1 MKNLLKKHACLIF
14 SRLVKAYP
22 NAQCSLKFVNPRELL
37 ISTILSAQCTDKRVN
52 QVTPG
57 LFKKYPS
64 AKAFANADI
73 EELKNDIRSTGFY
86 NHKAR
91 SIQQSMKTIVE
102 KHNGDVPGT
111 LEELILLDGVGRKTA
126 NVVLGDA
133 FGIPGVVVDTH
144 IKRLSNRMGLTKN
157 SDPVKI
163 EQDLMKLFPAE
174 QWTLLGHL
182 MIAHG
187 RAVCVARKPKCN
199 ECFLNDICP
208 SAEIT
213 QR

>member
-1 MKNLLKKHACLIF
+1 MNISLKNHAKEIF
-14 SRLVKAYP
+14 SRLKNAYP
-22 NAQCSLKFVNPRELL
+22 AAKCSLQFQKPHEILV
-37 ISTILSAQCTDKRVN
+37 STILSAQCTDKRVN
-52 QVTPG
+52 QITPG

-64 AKAFANADI
+64 AKAFVSADI
-73 EELKNDIRSTGFY
+73 EELKEDIRSTGFY
-86 NHKAR
+86 NHKAK

-133 FGIPGVVVDTH
+133 FGTPGVVVDTH
-144 IKRLSNRMGLTKN
+144 VKRLSNRMGLTKN
-157 SDPVKI
+157 SGPEKI
-163 EQDLMKLFPAE
+163 EQDLMKIFPPK

-182 MIAHG
+182 MIDHG
-187 RAVCVARKPKCN
+187 RSICIARKPKCPD
-199 ECFLNDICP
+199 CFLNDICP

-213 QR
+213 AR